1 MKKFFA
7 ALTMAIMLLTSSIAL
22 AAFEDNVEEG
32 ADLTT
37 VQKIAVAFPNYYKID
52 DKEPTIDELTRDIY
66 EAGKENSTREII
78 SYDEIAAAIRR
89 DTGVD
94 IYKLDVPE
102 AEKIFEANVAKYADS
117 YVVATVANNSGQ
129 PWIFYYIYNA
139 ADQKLI
145 YTYSVQSHLIGKN
158 TKDYRKAAVG
168 FYKQFDTAATEN
180 LTKEEKKKVEEKKK
194 ELQASK
200 RKIKKVTY
208 KTGKSKADLVKKK

>member
-22 AAFEDNVEEG
+22 AAYEDNVEED

-37 VQKIAVAFPNYYKID
+37 VQKIAVAFPNYYKME

-78 SYDEIAAAIRR
+78 SYDEIASAIRR

-94 IYKLDVPE
+94 IYKLDVPD
-102 AEKIFEANVAKYADS
+102 AEKIFVANVAKYADS

-158 TKDYRKAAVG
+158 TKDYRKAAAG

-208 KTGKSKADLVKKK
+208 KTGSKADLVKKK